1 MRWAWLPALL
11 AACALRPA
19 NHIGPVTATAVVGE
33 RRFECSQAGVFE
45 AESAG
50 PRLLADPGFRPF
62 ALAGHAATAQRA
74 AVLLVGGGK
83 PAQSGELALLDLD
96 GRVTARRHVAEDVVY
111 AVALAPVDDQAA
123 AACADGVV
131 RLMHLPDLAV
141 DPGWEPAGW
150 RHAGPAVAV
159 AFSPDGALL
168 ASGGHDGVILLGKPG
183 AQSPQALLDHTAAV
197 TCLLWTPDGQLASG
211 ARDGKVRLHDRSGR
225 LLHTWQRLGG
235 PITQLAVRA
244 GQLEYTV
251 AAAPPSPPASALLTL
266 P

>member
-1 MRWAWLPALL
+1 MRWAWLPACL

-19 NHIGPVTATAVVGE
+19 THVGPVTATALVGE

-45 AESAG
+45 ALPAG
-50 PRLLADPGFRPF
+50 PRWLCDPGFRPF
-62 ALAGHAATAQRA
+62 ALAGRA
-74 AVLLVGGGK
+74 AHGERTALLLVGGGT
-83 PAQSGELALLDLD
+83 PAQSGEVALLDL
-96 GRVTARRHVAEDVVY
+96 GGHVAARAHLAQDLVY
-111 AVALAPVDDQAA
+111 AVALATSADQAA

-131 RLMHLPDLAV
+131 RVLHLPDL
-141 DPGWEPAGW
+141 EPEPTSW

-168 ASGGHDGVILLGKPG
+168 ASGGHDGVILLG
-183 AQSPQALLDHTAAV
+183 SPETAATPRALLDHTAAV
-197 TCLLWTPDGQLASG
+197 TCLLWTPDGRLTSG

-235 PITQLAVRA
+235 AITHLAVRG
-244 GQLEYTV
+244 GQIECTV
-251 AAAPPSPPASALLTL
+251 AAAAPSPPASAVLTL

>member
-1 MRWAWLPALL
+1 MRLAWLPGCL
-11 AACALRPA
+11 AACALSPA
-19 NHIGPVTATAVVGE
+19 THVGPVTATAMVGE

-45 AESAG
+45 AGPSG

-62 ALAGHAATAQRA
+62 ALAGREGDAQRGA
-74 AVLLVGGGK
+74 LLLAGGGT

-96 GRVTARRHVAEDVVY
+96 GRVAARRQLAQDLVY
-111 AVALAPVDDQAA
+111 AVALAPSADQAA

-131 RLMHLPDLAV
+131 RVLHLPDL
-141 DPGWEPAGW
+141 EPEPTSW

-168 ASGGHDGVILLGKPG
+168 ASGGHDGVVLLGTPG
-183 AQSPQALLDHTAAV
+183 AESPRALLDHTAAV
-197 TCLLWTPDGQLASG
+197 TCLLWTPDGRLASG

-235 PITQLAVRA
+235 AITQLAVRG
-244 GQLEYTV
+244 GQIECTV
-251 AAAPPSPPASALLTL
+251 AAAAPSRPASAVLTL

>member
-1 MRWAWLPALL
+1 
-11 AACALRPA
+11 
-19 NHIGPVTATAVVGE
+19 VTAPAVVGE

-45 AESAG
+45 AGPDG

-62 ALAGHAATAQRA
+62 ALAGRAGDAQRTA
-74 AVLLVGGGK
+74 LLLVGGGK

-96 GRVTARRHVAEDVVY
+96 GSIVARSQLAQDLVY
-111 AVALAPVDDQAA
+111 AVALAPGHDQAA

-131 RLMHLPDLAV
+131 RLLRLPDLA
-141 DPGWEPAGW
+141 PQPTSW

-159 AFSPDGALL
+159 AFSHDGTLM
-168 ASGGHDGVILLGKPG
+168 ASGGHDGVVLLGTPG
-183 AQSPQALLDHTAAV
+183 AESPRALLDHTAAV
-197 TCLLWTPDGQLASG
+197 TCLSWTPDGRLASG

-235 PITQLAVRA
+235 AITQLAVRA
-244 GQLEYTV
+244 DQIECTM
-251 AAAPPSPPASALLTL
+251 AAAPGSQPASILLAL

>member
-1 MRWAWLPALL
+1 
-11 AACALRPA
+11 
-19 NHIGPVTATAVVGE
+19 VTATAVVGE

-45 AESAG
+45 AEPSG

-62 ALAGHAATAQRA
+62 ALAGRAATAQRA

-131 RLMHLPDLAV
+131 RLLHLPDLAV
-141 DPGWEPAGW
+141 DPGWQPTSW
-150 RHAGPAVAV
+150 RHARPAVAV
-159 AFSPDGALL
+159 AFSPDGMLL

-197 TCLLWTPDGQLASG
+197 TCLLWTPDGRLASG
-211 ARDGKVRLHDRSGR
+211 APRRQGAPARSIGTTAAHLAATRRADHAARRARRAARVHGGRSARFAAGQCCARATVRPCSSGR
-225 LLHTWQRLGG
+225 R
-235 PITQLAVRA
+235 R
-244 GQLEYTV
+244 
-251 AAAPPSPPASALLTL
+251 S
-266 P
+266 

>member
-19 NHIGPVTATAVVGE
+19 THIGPVIAAALVGE

-45 AESAG
+45 AEPSG

-62 ALAGHAATAQRA
+62 AIAGRA
-74 AVLLVGGGK
+74 ACAERPALLLVGGGV

-96 GRVTARRHVAEDVVY
+96 GHVAARCRIAEDLVY

-123 AACADGVV
+123 AACADGGV
-131 RLMHLPDLAV
+131 RLLHLLDLTPASR
-141 DPGWEPAGW
+141 EPASW

-159 AFSPDGALL
+159 AFSPDGTLL

-235 PITQLAVRA
+235 PITQLAVHR
-244 GQLEYTV
+244 GRIECTV
-251 AAAPPSPPASALLTL
+251 AAAPGSPPASAVLAL